1 MTDRKRRLGAPALTA
16 LGVLLLIGFLFPI
29 YWMVATSVKAQPD
42 VFVYPPKIIPTHFD
56 LTAWKDRIAGDATV
70 LRYVLN
76 STVIALGTMALSLL
90 LAAPAAYAVA
100 HLPMRGKSAFMLG
113 NLSALM
119 FPAIMLATPLFVIF
133 SRLQLTNN
141 YLGLILANTTAALPF
156 VIVLL
161 RPFFAGIARELS
173 EAAQIDG
180 CTAFGAFRR
189 VILPVAKPGLVSA
202 GIFAFLIGWGD
213 LVFAITL
220 TNTDTMRP
228 VTAGLWAFV
237 GANNTDWPAAMAFST
252 LAMLPPLCVFLF
264 AQRHVVAGLTAGS
277 LKG

>member
-1 MTDRKRRLGAPALTA
+1 MHIRRRMSRRALTLLGLA
-16 LGVLLLIGFLFPI
+16 LLVAFLFPI
-29 YWMVATSVKAQPD
+29 YWMVATSVKSAGN
-42 VFVYPPKIIPTHFD
+42 VFVYPPKIVPTSLD
-56 LTAWKDRIAGDATV
+56 LTAWKDRIVGDATV

-76 STVIALGTMALSLL
+76 STVVALGTMVVSLV
-90 LAAPAAYAVA
+90 LAAPAAYAIA
-100 HLPMRGKSAFMLG
+100 HLRMRGKSAFMLG

-133 SRLQLTNN
+133 SRLGLTNS
-141 YLGLILANTTAALPF
+141 YLGLILADTTAALPF

-161 RPFFAGIARELS
+161 RPFFAGIDRELS
-173 EAAQIDG
+173 EAALIDG
-180 CTAFGAFRR
+180 CTPFGAFRR
-189 VILPVAKPGLVSA
+189 VVLPVAKPGLVSA

-220 TNTDTMRP
+220 TDTDSIRP

-237 GANNTDWPAAMAFST
+237 GANSTDWPAAMAFST
-252 LAMLPPLCVFLF
+252 VAMLPPLCVFLF